1 MRAAVVAV
9 GATTIAVALC
19 LVMAAPAAAGK
30 RATALYGFKA
40 DGGRLHVVEEHKGA
54 FVLVLHNPRA
64 TGEQKLRALIRGWK
78 ANGFRRHPPS
88 AAVIVPGASEDQ
100 DVVAVELRRPRLL
113 KGGDVRF
120 RADADKADGALAR
133 FADDADRRLAPEFD
147 RARLFVDPTRSAFMG
162 VDARNLPPIASGQ
175 SLIVTLTNATFQPP
189 GAQGIVVDSDTAI
202 RVDLRDNFLQ
212 IQNLGFHEGF
222 GSASFLV
229 TTADPFLTGS
239 VSLPGGVSGTILTGA
254 SFAFPLKAGSFK
266 IGYDPRRP

>member
-1 MRAAVVAV
+1 V
-9 GATTIAVALC
+9 IAVALG
-19 LVMAAPAAAGK
+19 LGMASSAAAGD
-30 RATALYGFKA
+30 RAALYGFEA
-40 DGGRLHVVEEHKGA
+40 DGGRLHVTGERKGA
-54 FVLVLHNPRA
+54 FVLALDSLRA
-64 TGEQKLRALIRGWK
+64 TGDKKLRSLIRNWK
-78 ANGFRRHPPS
+78 RDGFRRHPPS
-88 AAVIVPGASEDQ
+88 AAVVVPGASEDN
-100 DVVAVELRRPRLL
+100 DVQVLELRRPRLL
-113 KGGDVRF
+113 SGGDVRF
-120 RADADKADGALAR
+120 RAFAAKPDGALQR
-133 FADDADRRLAPEFD
+133 FADDSDRRLAPEFD
-147 RARLFVDPTRSAFMG
+147 RVRLFIDPTRSAFMG

-212 IQNLGFHEGF
+212 IQNVGFHEGF

-254 SFAFPLKAGSFK
+254 SFVFPLKAGSFK